1 MFITLE
7 GPDGSGKST
16 QVAPLVEFLRQQGYS
31 VLPTRE
37 PGGTVISDQVRNVLL
52 NRPEN
57 SAMHPRTE
65 ILLFLASRAQLV
77 EERIRPALLEGT
89 IVLCDRYADSTLA
102 YQGYGHGV
110 DLDTLRSLLAFATG
124 GLQPDLTILLDVS
137 PEDGL
142 RRRKKG
148 GGEWNRLDAFAL
160 AFHERV
166 RQGYLEMAHQQPGRW
181 HIVDAHQSPDMVQSE
196 IRQVVLSRL
205 QPPAANRILSQK
217 GYSKCEEPPW
227 LFLLHSRWSWR
238 AASQLSPPVPPSR
251 LPFPRQPRWRR
262 LLQVQKTA
270 RCLAC
275 SPSRAIRL
283 R

>member
-137 PEDGL
+137 PEE
-142 RRRKKG
+142 G
-148 GGEWNRLDAFAL
+148 GG
-160 AFHERV
+160 
-166 RQGYLEMAHQQPGRW
+166 
-181 HIVDAHQSPDMVQSE
+181 
-196 IRQVVLSRL
+196 
-205 QPPAANRILSQK
+205 
-217 GYSKCEEPPW
+217 
-227 LFLLHSRWSWR
+227 
-238 AASQLSPPVPPSR
+238 
-251 LPFPRQPRWRR
+251 
-262 LLQVQKTA
+262 
-270 RCLAC
+270 
-275 SPSRAIRL
+275 
-283 R
+283 